1 MYRSQILPIQNSL
14 KAKFPLIYICGLLAI
29 AAVLSF
35 ATAVS
40 AQFERDFGRATLN
53 VTVYTADGELLS
65 VPAHIVLSSEDS
77 LVAIQQTTC
86 NNGIATFN
94 SVPSGD
100 YVVTV
105 QVPGFKDGSAEIELF
120 EGAQANASVTLQTSP
135 DPSTDVGAMGTL
147 LAPKAR
153 EDLTQGLAAI
163 DTQKFDD
170 AQKHLEAAYKLA
182 PGDANVNSALGQLYL
197 AEKNLPEAE
206 HYVDRA
212 TSLGP
217 DNFNA
222 LIDAG
227 ELGILQQN
235 PAAAEGPL
243 EHAVDVAPR
252 SKFAHWLLGI
262 TYFDLG
268 LYEKCRSEAL
278 AVIKINKS
286 TATDGAFLLGQS
298 LAALGRTTEAVD
310 TLKKFVDQVPHDV
323 YTEDAK
329 TLISKLQ
336 GQPAVETSSAP
347 STAEV
352 ASR

>member
-1 MYRSQILPIQNSL
+1 MYRSQILPIRNSL
-14 KAKFPLIYICGLLAI
+14 KPKFPLIYTCGLLTI

-40 AQFERDFGRATLN
+40 AQFERGFGRATLS
-53 VTVYTADGELLS
+53 VSVYTADGELLS

-77 LVAIQQTTC
+77 LVAIQQTIC
-86 NNGIATFN
+86 DNGIATFN

-120 EGAQANASVTLQTSP
+120 EGAQADASVTLETSP
-135 DPSTDVGAMGTL
+135 DPSPAVGAMGAL

-163 DTQKFDD
+163 DTQKFDE

-206 HYVDRA
+206 YYVDRA

-222 LIDAG
+222 LIEAG

-235 PAAAEGPL
+235 FAAAEGPL
-243 EHAVDVAPR
+243 EHAVDIAPR

-262 TYFDLG
+262 TYFNLG
-268 LYEKCRSEAL
+268 LYKKCRTEAL
-278 AVIKINKS
+278 EVIKINKS

-298 LAALGRTTEAVD
+298 LAALGRPTEALN
-310 TLKKFVDQVPHDV
+310 TLQKFVDQVPHDI
-323 YTEDAK
+323 YTADAK
-329 TLISKLQ
+329 KLIKSLRRQ
-336 GQPAVETSSAP
+336 TTADASSATP
-347 STAEV
+347 TSI
-352 ASR
+352 ASK